1 MVVEKKLAQIN
12 PDAIQMLK
20 EHRKEM
26 LDRLKLHNPYAYE
39 HMMEQK
45 RKHYEYLKKKD
56 PELAQKLKNFY
67 NLSDDDK

>member
-1 MVVEKKLAQIN
+1 MGS
-12 PDAIQMLK
+12 
-20 EHRKEM
+20 EM
-26 LDRLKLHNPYAYE
+26 CIRDSE

-45 RKHYEYLKKKD
+45 KKHYEHLKKKD